1 MELLRFTTA
10 GSIDDGKSTLTGRL
24 LYDTGNIK
32 EDVLESVSK
41 VGNIINL
48 AHITDGLRSERAGGI
63 TIDIGYRYFKTNNRK
78 YIISDAPGHF
88 QYTKNMVTGA
98 SNVDVMIILI
108 DAKNGITS
116 QTRLHSLVASFL
128 RTRYVVVAVNK
139 MDALAYG
146 EDAFESIRNEYRSI
160 AERLQLR
167 DVIFIPISA
176 LHGDNVSAHSEN
188 MPWYHGPDL
197 LSFLEQCDTH
207 KTTNGPGRV
216 SIQYCAEDESTK
228 TSLYFGKVLSGEI
241 HVNEPLKIFP
251 PENEVLV
258 KKIISGYEEVET
270 AKAGENI
277 CLELNTNDGMK
288 RGSIL
293 APLTHRPQCTKL
305 LTAAICWLDPEI
317 NCEQN
322 KEFILRIHT
331 QESICHIRDIEYR
344 INPFSFDKEKIPGL
358 KVNEVASAIIETEVP
373 VVYDSYD
380 VCPENARGI
389 IIDPAT
395 HNTVAAIMIY

>member
-1 MELLRFTTA
+1 LRFTTA

-32 EDVLESVSK
+32 DDVLESVSK
-41 VGNIINL
+41 VGNTINL

-98 SNVDVMIILI
+98 SNVDVMIILV
-108 DAKNGITS
+108 DARNGITS

-128 RTRYVVVAVNK
+128 RTRYIVVAINK
-139 MDALAYG
+139 MDVLAYA
-146 EDAFESIRNEYRSI
+146 EDVFESIRNEYRSI
-160 AERLQLR
+160 AEKLQLR

-197 LSFLEQCDTH
+197 LSYLEQCDTH
-207 KTTNGPGRV
+207 KTANGPGRL
-216 SIQYCAEDESTK
+216 SIQHTAEDESTGR
-228 TSLYFGKVLSGEI
+228 TLYFGKVLSGEI
-241 HVNEPLKIFP
+241 HKREQLTVFP
-251 PENEVLV
+251 SGNEVLIE
-258 KKIISGYEEVET
+258 KNISGYEEVET

-277 CLELNTNDGMK
+277 CLELNTNDEVK
-288 RGSIL
+288 RGNIL
-293 APLTHRPQCTKL
+293 APPTHRPQCAKH
-305 LTAAICWLDPEI
+305 LTADICWLDPEI
-317 NCEQN
+317 DCDQN
-322 KEFILRIHT
+322 KEFILRINT
-331 QESICHIRDIEYR
+331 QESICRFSDIEYR
-344 INPFSFDKEKIPGL
+344 INPFSFDKERVAGL
-358 KVNEVASAIIETEVP
+358 KVNEVASVIIVTEIS
-373 VVYDSYD
+373 VVYDNYD

-395 HNTVAAIMIY
+395 HNTVAAIMIH